1 MRKGI
6 QQRLIDRLEAGR
18 LMSCCSDPPP
28 PPDLGP
34 AAEASEEVARIN
46 QQTQQQ
52 QLAWAREQDTMN
64 RQTLDRVL
72 NVQLPAMEEQAS
84 NAREDRA
91 RYEDTFRPLEDKF
104 IKEAEGY
111 DTPERREQEAG
122 RAIADVGASF
132 DASRRNALQRLESY
146 GVDPSQTRNAALDV
160 GVRTAQAAAA
170 AGAGTNA
177 QRQVEN
183 TGRALRSD
191 AVNLGRGLPSQV
203 AGSYAGA
210 AGTGSQAVGGANQTT
225 GTSAGAAGAAGQFGA
240 LALQGYGQG
249 AGIRTQG
256 YQNQQANWQAQQDQT
271 MGWVNAAAGVAGMFM
286 ADGGKVDEEGA
297 IDLGDGQT
305 LMPRQDIPFTRNG
318 MVDTG
323 LGDGSGIDD
332 TVDAKISD
340 GEYVIPA
347 DVVRI
352 KGTEFFDRL
361 VEKYHTP
368 AEQQRQAA

>member
-1 MRKGI
+1 MRKPL

-34 AAEASEEVARIN
+34 AADATEEVARIN
-46 QQTQQQ
+46 QETQRE
-52 QLAWAREQDTMN
+52 QLAWARDQDTRN
-64 RQTLDRVL
+64 RATLDRVL
-72 NVQLPAMEEQAS
+72 NVQLPASEEQAA
-84 NAREDRA
+84 NAREDRS
-91 RYEDTFRPLEDKF
+91 RYEDTFRPLEDSF

-111 DTPERREQEAG
+111 DTTERRDMEAG
-122 RAIADVGASF
+122 RAMADVGASF
-132 DASRRNALQRLESY
+132 DASRRSALQRLESY

-160 GVRTAQAAAA
+160 GVRTAEAAAK

-191 AVNLGRGLPSQV
+191 AVNLGKGLPSQV
-203 AGSYAGA
+203 ASSYAGA
-210 AGTGSQAVGGANQTT
+210 SGTGSQAVGGANSTT
-225 GTSAGAAGAAGQFGA
+225 ATGAAAAGAAGQFGA

-256 YQNQQANWQAQQDQT
+256 YQNQQQQWQAGQDQT

-286 ADGGKVDEEGA
+286 ADGGKVDEIETA
-297 IDLGDGQT
+297 PGQF
-305 LMPRQDIPFTRNG
+305 LQPRQAVPFTSNG

-323 LGDGSGIDD
+323 MGDGSGIDD
-332 TVDAKISD
+332 SVPAQISD

-347 DVVRI
+347 DVVKI

-361 VEKYHTP
+361 VEKYHKP
-368 AEQQRQAA
+368 AAQQRQEAA